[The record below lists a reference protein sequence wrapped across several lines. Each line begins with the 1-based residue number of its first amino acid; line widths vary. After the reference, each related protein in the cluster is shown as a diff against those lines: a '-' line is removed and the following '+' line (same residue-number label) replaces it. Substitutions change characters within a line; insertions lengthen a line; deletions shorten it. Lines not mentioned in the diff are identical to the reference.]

1 MTTEFKPYPFD
12 FVERRPANPAPPA
25 QQRHPVAIVG
35 GGVCGLTAALALAR
49 QGVPSVVLE
58 ADTSVCY
65 GSRAIC
71 ISRRSLEIF
80 ERLGAAQPML
90 EKGLGWTGGRSYH
103 RDTEVLHFSMPND
116 ANQKLPP
123 MINIQQYYL
132 EEFLVQAAERH
143 ADMIDIRWGAK
154 VTGVRNEADGAQ
166 LEVAEP
172 GHGYTLQAD
181 WAIAADG
188 GRSFMREALGLSLQG
203 TAYEGRYIVAD
214 ILLDCELPTERL
226 AWFDP
231 PSNPG
236 STILMHKQPDNVWRI
251 DYQLRDDEDPDEAV
265 KPENV
270 LPRVRAHLDMI
281 GLKGA
286 WEPLWITIYKANA
299 LSLERYR
306 HGRVLFMGDAAHL
319 VPIFGVRGA
328 NSAID
333 DADNLSWKL
342 ACVVKG
348 LARDAL
354 LDSYSEERVYA
365 AHENLASGMK
375 STEFMAPPTF
385 AFKLMREAVLD
396 LALGTPGV
404 RPLINPRQTSAIAY
418 RESSLNAHAGEDSAF
433 IGGPAAGAPLP
444 NVPLSL
450 AGASGAY
457 RAGHLLDLLRAGEFL
472 VLHFRAGDAP
482 AGGIAAAVQGLQQ
495 RGIPVRLAS
504 VTRAAAQCADSEAAL
519 QAPGSVG
526 TDTIGT
532 GSVGVDAA
540 GKAFDLYDATPG
552 TVYVVRPDG
561 HVLGRWRSPQAAA
574 VERAIDACLNG
585 AQ

>member
-1 MTTEFKPYPFD
+1 MATEFKPYPFD
-12 FVERRPANPAPPA
+12 FVERQPTNPVPPA

-35 GGVCGLTAALALAR
+35 GGVCGITAALALAR

-80 ERLGAAQPML
+80 ERLGAEQPML
-90 EKGLGWTGGRSYH
+90 EKGLGWTGGRSYYG
-103 RDTEVLHFSMPND
+103 DTEVLHFSMPHD
-116 ANQKLPP
+116 ASQKLPP

-143 ADMIDIRWGAK
+143 ADLIDIRWGAK
-154 VTGVRNEADGAQ
+154 VTGLRNEAGGVQ
-166 LEVAEP
+166 LDVAEP
-172 GHGYTLQAD
+172 GHSYTLQAD
-181 WAIAADG
+181 WAIASDG
-188 GRSFMREALGLSLQG
+188 GRSFMREALGLQLQG

-270 LPRVRAHLDMI
+270 LPRVRAHLEMI
-281 GLKGA
+281 GLKGS

-348 LARDAL
+348 LARDTL

-375 STEFMAPPTF
+375 STEFMAPPSF
-385 AFKLMREAVLD
+385 AFKLMREAVLN
-396 LALGTPGV
+396 LALDTPGV
-404 RPLINPRQTSAIAY
+404 RSLINPRQTSAIAY
-418 RESSLNAHAGEDSAF
+418 RKSSLNAGASEDSAF
-433 IGGPAAGAPLP
+433 IGGPAAGVPLP
-444 NVPLSL
+444 NVPVSL
-450 AGASGAY
+450 ADASGSY
-457 RAGHLLDLLRAGEFL
+457 GAGHLLDLLRAGEFL
-472 VLHFRAGDAP
+472 ILHFSAGSTP
-482 AGGIAAAVQGLQQ
+482 AGGIATAAQNLQQ

-504 VTRAAAQCADSEAAL
+504 VAREAAQHSGAEAAP
-519 QAPGSVG
+519 QAL
-526 TDTIGT
+526 
-532 GSVGVDAA
+532 DAS

-561 HVLGRWRSPQAAA
+561 HVLGRWRSPAAA
-574 VERAIDACLNG
+574 VVEQAIGACLNG
-585 AQ
+585 TA